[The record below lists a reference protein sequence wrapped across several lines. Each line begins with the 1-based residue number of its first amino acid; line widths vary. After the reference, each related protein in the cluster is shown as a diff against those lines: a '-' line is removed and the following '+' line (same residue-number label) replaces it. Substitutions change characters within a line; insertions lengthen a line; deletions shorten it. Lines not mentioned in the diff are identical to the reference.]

1 MKKMLVSL
9 ALMAA
14 TVTGFAADDAASN
27 AVNLSASQPV
37 FSYFNGTE
45 QSEQVTI
52 TLDAPAGK
60 SLESPLVKVSCGK
73 NSFVSIVTAPT
84 SLVCHLKAQDE
95 LTLIYNG
102 DAAATISGS
111 VEVN

>member
-9 ALMAA
+9 ALLAA
-14 TVTGFAADDAASN
+14 TMTGFAADEPASN

-37 FSYFNGTE
+37 FSYVNGTE

-52 TLDAPAGK
+52 TLDAPVGK

-73 NSFVSIVTAPT
+73 NSFVSIVTAPA
-84 SLVCHLKAQDE
+84 SLTCQLKAQDE
-95 LTLIYNG
+95 VTLIYSG
-102 DAAATISGS
+102 DAASTISGS